1 MRPILSEIL
10 TFGQHLNTLKESPD
24 LYRPKFCPYC
34 HAVVIWCHGFYYRKP
49 DRINHGN
56 DSVND
61 IPIPRHQ
68 CADCRHTFST
78 LPECIAPR
86 RWYPWAIQQWC
97 LWLSLNGWSVR
108 QIHQCFPIS
117 RSTIKR
123 WINWLLDY
131 FALHHHEI
139 CNQLPEMGYFANC
152 APFWNHWLK
161 SRLFSHAMVLL
172 NKGGLVV
179 P

>member
-1 MRPILSEIL
+1 M
-10 TFGQHLNTLKESPD
+10 
-24 LYRPKFCPYC
+24 
-34 HAVVIWCHGFYYRKP
+34 VIWCHGFYYRKP

-61 IPIPRHQ
+61 ILIPRHQ

-78 LPECIAPR
+78 LPEYIAPR
-86 RWYPWAIQQWC
+86 RWYLWAIQKWC
-97 LWLSLNGWSVR
+97 LWLSLNGWSVH
-108 QIHQCFPIS
+108 QIHQCLPIS

-139 CNQLPEMGYFANC
+139 CNQLSEMGYFANC

-161 SRLFSHAMVLL
+161 SRLFSHAMLLL